1 MKKILSFTLSLIM
14 ILSLFVSCAND
25 ENSETSSNSEQS
37 AEQGGNNTIAELYYD
52 TIELSKSD
60 FAEYPSYNI
69 LYDYFELEAF
79 LTQDALE
86 KIDESVMEG
95 NALILCNLKSG
106 FEFVGFKKIKYFNS
120 EPKIICEN
128 NSYYP
133 YDIFASEYNPERI
146 FGVVVPLSDIPK
158 GISNMDFEP
167 ERTTG
172 YAYTRKLHAPQL
184 GNEEK
189 LFIFNTDKELLDFEE
204 QIGIAHSGAV
214 IVNERY
220 VTLAHYMPITYH
232 NQSFVRYQNFSKVSD
247 NTFTIERF
255 EMYNGEVGA
264 SNNSS
269 SLFYVTVP
277 RTEFFE
283 GESLTGSV
291 VRVVE
296 TTSKT
301 TLKEPATSQY
311 LSVLY
316 TLKGEEC
323 DLEFLPQ
330 KHGTYM
336 LLAKNEI
343 EAKALGLE
351 NTERLNEIFYD
362 NYVLLVYRYYESYGF
377 NEIGFKNLKSK
388 DGKNLLTV
396 DEVKN
401 DSASG
406 EYKTL
411 SYVIIPKEKIAETGF
426 EFELE
431 TNEIEYYDF
440 EKGNGSPSRERAYY
454 MYHTYEDF
462 VKDFSNEVD
471 PQKFDTHFVLA
482 VRRYKGMGVD
492 YTIGYRDFY
501 LKDNVIHIT
510 LDEGVTYLGN
520 AKVYEW
526 FDIVFIPKELACL
539 EYKLEISANRIH
551 NNAIHGY

>member
-1 MKKILSFTLSLIM
+1 MKKILSL
-14 ILSLFVSCAND
+14 ILSLVMLLTLLAGCSND
-25 ENSETSSNSEQS
+25 EGDSSSESKQEVEQS
-37 AEQGGNNTIAELYYD
+37 ENLLETEIYYD

-106 FEFVGFKKIKYFNS
+106 FDFVGFKKIKYFNS
-120 EPKIICEN
+120 KPKIICEN

-316 TLKGEEC
+316 TLRGEDC
-323 DLEFLPQ
+323 SLEFLPQ
-330 KHGTYM
+330 NHGTYM

-351 NTERLNEIFYD
+351 VKKSLNEIFYD
-362 NYVLLVYRYYESYGF
+362 NYVLLVYRYYENYGF
-377 NEIGFKNLKSK
+377 EEIGFKNIRSK
-388 DGKNLLTV
+388 NGKNFLMV
-396 DEVKN
+396 DEVKT
-401 DSASG
+401 DSAST
-406 EYKTL
+406 EYKSL
-411 SYVIIPKEKIAETGF
+411 SYIVIPKKQIDNVYL

-431 TNEIEYYDF
+431 ANEIEYYDF
-440 EKGNGSPSRERAYY
+440 EKGKGSPSRERSYY

-501 LKDNVIHIT
+501 LRDNVIHIT